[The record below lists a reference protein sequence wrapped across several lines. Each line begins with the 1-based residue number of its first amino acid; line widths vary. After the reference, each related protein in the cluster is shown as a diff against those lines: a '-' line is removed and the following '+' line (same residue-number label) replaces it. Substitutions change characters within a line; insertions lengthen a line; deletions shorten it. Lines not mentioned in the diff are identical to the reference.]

1 MGLRRSQSAIV
12 GALIIAIVM
21 FASLATAL
29 YLMNQYGVY
38 SRLSS
43 ERSQVLSEAAE
54 LQKTA
59 NVYWYSSPTPN
70 GTNVTITLSSGYPY
84 AYEVTGI
91 VLRLSNGTLLSYG
104 PGAYP
109 GFLSVVTASGSQYWL
124 PASSPAGGSVT
135 ITLSFRQPVQ
145 VQAVS
150 LVLQSGDAVAAVAA
164 SSYSYLLA
172 GSGSINVNPYNQSSL
187 SPLIGTLIGADKIAV
202 VGASRK
208 IAVPVVYKILNLTP
222 IILYNPTNLPTPAGL
237 TVNLTINLNNAMVKK
252 YSTTYS
258 VNGVNVP
265 LANVLFAYWTGTQW
279 DPLYGWIESF
289 NSSAATVW
297 VRLDRQILP
306 YNNLTIY
313 MLFVNDTTLGTTSWG
328 VNSYY
333 TQDLSL
339 DNIGYVMQGGVLYQ
353 VYIDAN
359 GSLYNSGGGKSGGV
373 GKGGGG
379 GKSGGVGE
387 GGGGGKS
394 GGVGEGGG
402 GGKSGGVGETLSQY
416 CTKLWNSSS
425 KSNYLMVGLTYSGL
439 GGFLYNLPL
448 YGVSRAFTSSNGTCV
463 FAYNNA
469 TESGSPLYYYYSPTN
484 PTLSF
489 NNTYTCKG
497 TYGGLF
503 LPYGEPQLA
512 TPANEPVL
520 ARSNKSGSL
529 VSGYDVLFNYGQ
541 GSIGGNP
548 WPYGLSSAQV
558 NQTWLV
564 KGLGWVQLSSTNVN
578 LSVTTDDGTMVLLGT
593 SPGGGN
599 FTNWLGAYT
608 RSSAILPIW
617 IEDYPNDPSYTGPVT
632 FEAPLGSLVNKAGD
646 YRVVIEY
653 FQDIGS
659 ETYFAVFVPNPSMAA
674 NLMWYAPVFPPGGS
688 YPYAFAPLAP
698 GLLLGPP
705 APVQGWIVG

>member
-1 MGLRRSQSAIV
+1 VGLRRSQSAIV

-29 YLMNQYGVY
+29 YLMNQYSVY

-54 LQKTA
+54 LQRTA
-59 NVYWYSSPTPN
+59 NAYWYSSPTPN
-70 GTNVTITLSSGYPY
+70 GTKVTIVLSSGYPY

-109 GFLSVVTASGSQYWL
+109 GFLSVTTASGSQYWL
-124 PASSPAGGSVT
+124 PASSPAGGNVT

-164 SSYSYLLA
+164 SPYSYYLLA
-172 GSGSINVNPYNQSSL
+172 QLQGGSSASRSINVNPYNQSSL
-187 SPLIGTLIGADKIAV
+187 SQLIGTLISTDKIAV
-202 VGASRK
+202 VRPSQK
-208 IAVPVVYKILNLTP
+208 IAVPIVRKILNLTP
-222 IILYNPTNLPTPAGL
+222 IILYNPTSLPTPVGL
-237 TVNLTINLNNAMVKK
+237 TINLTINLTNAMVKK
-252 YSTTYS
+252 YSNSTTYS

-279 DPLYGWIESF
+279 DPLNGWIESF

-306 YNNLTIY
+306 YSTLTIY
-313 MLFVNDTTLGTTSWG
+313 MLFVNATTLGTTSWG

-333 TQDLSL
+333 TQNLSL
-339 DNIGYVMQGGVLYQ
+339 DNIGYVMQSGVLYQ

-359 GSLYNSGGGKSGGV
+359 GSLFNSG
-373 GKGGGG
+373 
-379 GKSGGVGE
+379 
-387 GGGGGKS
+387 
-394 GGVGEGGG
+394 
-402 GGKSGGVGETLSQY
+402 GGVGETLWKS
-416 CTKLWNSSS
+416 CKNMLWSNYNLW
-425 KSNYLMVGLTYSGL
+425 SNYLMVGLTYSGL

-484 PTLSF
+484 PTLTF
-489 NNTYTCKG
+489 NNVQIG

-520 ARSNKSGSL
+520 ASTLSGESL
-529 VSGYDVLFNYGQ
+529 VSGYDVLFNYEQ
-541 GSIGGNP
+541 GFIGGNP
-548 WPYGLSSAQV
+548 WPYGLYSAQV
-558 NQTWLV
+558 SLTWLV
-564 KGLGWVQLSSTNVN
+564 KGLGWIQLSSTNVN

-608 RSSAILPIW
+608 RSNAILPIW
-617 IEDYPNDPSYTGPVT
+617 AEDYPYIPSYPVTFANPVT

-653 FQDIGS
+653 FQDIGGD
-659 ETYFAVFVPNPSMAA
+659 TYFAVFVPNPSMAA

-688 YPYAFAPLAP
+688 YPYAFASLAP

>member
-1 MGLRRSQSAIV
+1 
-12 GALIIAIVM
+12 M

-29 YLMNQYGVY
+29 YLMNQYSVY
-38 SRLSS
+38 SRLLS

-54 LQKTA
+54 LQRTA
-59 NVYWYSSPTPN
+59 NAYWYSSSTPT
-70 GTNVTITLSSGYPY
+70 GTNVIITLSSGYPY

-91 VLRLSNGTLLSYG
+91 VLRLSNGTLLAYG
-104 PGAYP
+104 PGTYP

-150 LVLQSGDAVAAVAA
+150 LVLQSGDAVAA
-164 SSYSYLLA
+164 SPYSYLLA
-172 GSGSINVNPYNQSSL
+172 QQQGGSSASGSINVNPYNQSSL

-202 VGASRK
+202 VGPSRK
-208 IAVPVVYKILNLTP
+208 VAVPAVYKILNLTP
-222 IILYNPTNLPTPAGL
+222 IILYNPTSLPTPDDL
-237 TVNLTINLNNAMVKK
+237 TINLTINLNNVMVKK

-313 MLFVNDTTLGTTSWG
+313 MLFVNGTTLGTTSWG

-333 TQDLSL
+333 TQNLSL
-339 DNIGYVMQGGVLYQ
+339 DNIGYVMQSGVLYQ

-359 GSLYNSGGGKSGGV
+359 GSLYNSGGGV
-373 GKGGGG
+373 GK
-379 GKSGGVGE
+379 S
-387 GGGGGKS
+387 
-394 GGVGEGGG
+394 
-402 GGKSGGVGETLSQY
+402 LSRS
-416 CTKLWNSSS
+416 CNNLWNKG

-448 YGVSRAFTSSNGTCV
+448 YGVSRAFTSSNGTCF
-463 FAYNNA
+463 FAYKNA
-469 TESGSPLYYYYSPTN
+469 TESGSSLYYYYSPTN
-484 PTLSF
+484 PTLTF
-489 NNTYTCKG
+489 INVPTG

-520 ARSNKSGSL
+520 ASTLKGASL
-529 VSGYDVLFNYGQ
+529 VSGYDVLFNYEQ
-541 GSIGGNP
+541 GFIGGNP

-558 NQTWLV
+558 NLTWLV
-564 KGLGWVQLSSTNVN
+564 KGLGWVQLSSANVN

-617 IEDYPNDPSYTGPVT
+617 ADDYPNSPSFANPVT

-653 FQDIGS
+653 FQDIGGD
-659 ETYFAVFVPNPSMAA
+659 TYFAVFVPNPSMAA

>member
-21 FASLATAL
+21 FISLATAL
-29 YLMNQYGVY
+29 YLMNQYSVY

-54 LQKTA
+54 LQRTTNA
-59 NVYWYSSPTPN
+59 YWNSLPTLN

-145 VQAVS
+145 VQAAS

-172 GSGSINVNPYNQSSL
+172 GSINVNPYNQSSL
-187 SPLIGTLIGADKIAV
+187 SPLIGTLIGANKIVV
-202 VGASRK
+202 VGPSRK
-208 IAVPVVYKILNLTP
+208 IAVPIVYKVLNLTP
-222 IILYNPTNLPTPAGL
+222 IILYNPTNLPTPDDL
-237 TVNLTINLNNAMVKK
+237 TINLTINLNNAMVKK

-306 YNNLTIY
+306 YNNLTVF
-313 MLFVNDTTLGTTSWG
+313 MLFVNGTTLGTTSWG

-333 TQDLSL
+333 TQNLSL

-353 VYIDAN
+353 VYIDAD
-359 GSLYNSGGGKSGGV
+359 GSLFNSGGG
-373 GKGGGG
+373 
-379 GKSGGVGE
+379 VGE
-387 GGGGGKS
+387 A
-394 GGVGEGGG
+394 
-402 GGKSGGVGETLSQY
+402 LWQDY
-416 CTKLWNSSS
+416 CSDY
-425 KSNYLMVGLTYSGL
+425 SNYLMVGLTYSGL
-439 GGFLYNLPL
+439 GRFLYNLPL

-463 FAYNNA
+463 LAYNNA

-484 PTLSF
+484 PTLTF
-489 NNTYTCKG
+489 INVQIG

-520 ARSNKSGSL
+520 ASTLSGKSL
-529 VSGYDVLFNYGQ
+529 VSGYDVLFNYEQ
-541 GSIGGNP
+541 GFIGGNL
-548 WPYGLSSAQV
+548 WPYGLYSAQTSL
-558 NQTWLV
+558 TWLV
-564 KGLGWVQLSSTNVN
+564 KGLGWIQLSSANVN

-608 RSSAILPIW
+608 RSNAILPIW
-617 IEDYPNDPSYTGPVT
+617 AEDYPYIPSYPVT
-632 FEAPLGSLVNKAGD
+632 FANPVTFKAPLSSLVNKAGD

-653 FQDIGS
+653 FQDFGGD
-659 ETYFAVFVPNPSMAA
+659 TYLAVFVPNPSTAA

>member
-1 MGLRRSQSAIV
+1 VGLRRSQSAIV

-29 YLMNQYGVY
+29 YLMNQYSVY

-43 ERSQVLSEAAE
+43 ERSQMLSEAAE
-54 LQKTA
+54 LQRTA
-59 NVYWYSSPTPN
+59 NAYWYSSPTST

-145 VQAVS
+145 VQAAS

-164 SSYSYLLA
+164 SPYSYYLLA
-172 GSGSINVNPYNQSSL
+172 QQQGGSSASGNINVNPYNQSSL
-187 SPLIGTLIGADKIAV
+187 LPLIGTLIGADKIAV

-208 IAVPVVYKILNLTP
+208 IAVPTVYKILNLTP

-237 TVNLTINLNNAMVKK
+237 TINLTINLNNVMVKK

-313 MLFVNDTTLGTTSWG
+313 MLFVNGTTLGTTSWG

-333 TQDLSL
+333 TQNLSL

-359 GSLYNSGGGKSGGV
+359 GSLYNSGGGV
-373 GKGGGG
+373 GK
-379 GKSGGVGE
+379 S
-387 GGGGGKS
+387 
-394 GGVGEGGG
+394 
-402 GGKSGGVGETLSQY
+402 LSQS
-416 CTKLWNSSS
+416 CNNLWNKG
-425 KSNYLMVGLTYSGL
+425 KSNYLMVGLTYSGV

-448 YGVSRAFTSSNGTCV
+448 YSVSRAFTSSNGTCF
-463 FAYNNA
+463 FAYKNI
-469 TESGSPLYYYYSPTN
+469 TESGSQLYYYYSPTN
-484 PTLSF
+484 PTLTF
-489 NNTYTCKG
+489 INVQIG

-520 ARSNKSGSL
+520 ASTLSRASL
-529 VSGYDVLFNYGQ
+529 VSGYDVLFNYEQ
-541 GSIGGNP
+541 GFIGGNP

-558 NQTWLV
+558 NLTWLV

-608 RSSAILPIW
+608 RSKAILPIW
-617 IEDYPNDPSYTGPVT
+617 AEDYPNSPSYANPVT
-632 FEAPLGSLVNKAGD
+632 FEAPLSSLINKAGD

-659 ETYFAVFVPNPSMAA
+659 DTYFAVFVPNPSMAA

>member
-1 MGLRRSQSAIV
+1 VGLRRSQSAIV

-29 YLMNQYGVY
+29 YLMNQYSVY

-54 LQKTA
+54 LQRTA
-59 NVYWYSSPTPN
+59 NVYWYSSPTPT
-70 GTNVTITLSSGYPY
+70 GTNVTIVLSSGYPY

-91 VLRLSNGTLLSYG
+91 VLRLSDGTLKSYG
-104 PGAYP
+104 PGPYP

-150 LVLQSGDAVAAVAA
+150 LVLQSGDAVTAVAA
-164 SSYSYLLA
+164 SPYSYLLA
-172 GSGSINVNPYNQSSL
+172 QQQGGSSASGSINVNPYNQSSL
-187 SPLIGTLIGADKIAV
+187 SPLIGTLISTDKIAV
-202 VGASRK
+202 VRPSQK
-208 IAVPVVYKILNLTP
+208 IAVPIVRKILNLTP
-222 IILYNPTNLPTPAGL
+222 IILYNPTNLPTPVGL
-237 TVNLTINLNNAMVKK
+237 TINLTINLNNAMVKK
-252 YSTTYS
+252 YSNSTTYS

-279 DPLYGWIESF
+279 DPLNGWIESF

-306 YNNLTIY
+306 YSTLTIY
-313 MLFVNDTTLGTTSWG
+313 MLFVNATTLGTTSWG

-333 TQDLSL
+333 TQNLSL

-359 GSLYNSGGGKSGGV
+359 GSLYNSGGGV
-373 GKGGGG
+373 GK
-379 GKSGGVGE
+379 S
-387 GGGGGKS
+387 
-394 GGVGEGGG
+394 
-402 GGKSGGVGETLSQY
+402 LSQH
-416 CTKLWNSSS
+416 CKNLWN
-425 KSNYLMVGLTYSGL
+425 KGNSNYIMVGLTYTGL

-448 YGVSRAFTSSNGTCV
+448 YGVSRAFTSSNGTCF
-463 FAYNNA
+463 FAYKNA
-469 TESGSPLYYYYSPTN
+469 TESGSSLYYYYSPTN
-484 PTLSF
+484 PTLTF
-489 NNTYTCKG
+489 INVQIG

-520 ARSNKSGSL
+520 ASTLSGASL
-529 VSGYDVLFNYGQ
+529 VSGYDVLFNYEQ
-541 GSIGGNP
+541 GFIGGNP

-558 NQTWLV
+558 NLTWLV

-608 RSSAILPIW
+608 RSNAILPIW
-617 IEDYPNDPSYTGPVT
+617 AEDYPNSPSFANPVT

-653 FQDIGS
+653 FQDVGS

>member
-1 MGLRRSQSAIV
+1 
-12 GALIIAIVM
+12 
-21 FASLATAL
+21 
-29 YLMNQYGVY
+29 
-38 SRLSS
+38 
-43 ERSQVLSEAAE
+43 
-54 LQKTA
+54 
-59 NVYWYSSPTPN
+59 
-70 GTNVTITLSSGYPY
+70 
-84 AYEVTGI
+84 
-91 VLRLSNGTLLSYG
+91 
-104 PGAYP
+104 
-109 GFLSVVTASGSQYWL
+109 
-124 PASSPAGGSVT
+124 
-135 ITLSFRQPVQ
+135 
-145 VQAVS
+145 VS

-164 SSYSYLLA
+164 SPYNYYLLA
-172 GSGSINVNPYNQSSL
+172 QLQGGSSASGSINVNPYNQSSL
-187 SPLIGTLIGADKIAV
+187 LPLIGTLIGVDKIAV
-202 VGASRK
+202 VRPSQK
-208 IAVPVVYKILNLTP
+208 IAVPIVRKIRNLTP
-222 IILYNPTNLPTPAGL
+222 IILYNPTNLPTPVGL
-237 TVNLTINLNNAMVKK
+237 TINLTINLNNAMVKN
-252 YSTTYS
+252 YSMTYS

-306 YNNLTIY
+306 YNTLTIY

-373 GKGGGG
+373 GK
-379 GKSGGVGE
+379 
-387 GGGGGKS
+387 
-394 GGVGEGGG
+394 
-402 GGKSGGVGETLSQY
+402 TLSQS
-416 CTKLWNSSS
+416 CHQQWNSSRN
-425 KSNYLMVGLTYSGL
+425 SNYLMVGLTYTGL

-448 YGVSRAFTSSNGTCV
+448 YGVSRAFTSSNGACV
-463 FAYNNA
+463 FAYKNA
-469 TESGSPLYYYYSPTN
+469 TKSGSPLYYYYSPTN
-484 PTLSF
+484 PTLTF
-489 NNTYTCKG
+489 NNVPTG

-520 ARSNKSGSL
+520 ASTLSGKSL
-529 VSGYDVLFNYGQ
+529 VSGYDVLFNYEQ
-541 GSIGGNP
+541 GFIGGNP

-558 NQTWLV
+558 NLTWLV
-564 KGLGWVQLSSTNVN
+564 KGLGWIQLTSTNVN

-617 IEDYPNDPSYTGPVT
+617 AEDFWAEDHPNSPKYADPVT
-632 FEAPLGSLVNKAGD
+632 FEAPLSSLINKAGD

-653 FQDIGS
+653 FQDIGGD
-659 ETYFAVFVPNPSMAA
+659 TYFAVFVPNPSMAA

>member
-1 MGLRRSQSAIV
+1 VGLRRSQSAIV

-29 YLMNQYGVY
+29 YLMNQYSVY

-54 LQKTA
+54 LQRTA
-59 NVYWYSSPTPN
+59 NAYWYSSPTPT
-70 GTNVTITLSSGYPY
+70 GTNVTIVLSSGYPY

-104 PGAYP
+104 PGPYP

-135 ITLSFRQPVQ
+135 ITLSFRHPVQ

-150 LVLQSGDAVAAVAA
+150 LVLQSGDAVTAVAA
-164 SSYSYLLA
+164 SPYSYLLA
-172 GSGSINVNPYNQSSL
+172 QQQGGSSASGSINVNPYNQSSL
-187 SPLIGTLIGADKIAV
+187 SPLIGTLISTDKIAV
-202 VGASRK
+202 VRPSQK
-208 IAVPVVYKILNLTP
+208 IAVPIVRKILNLTP
-222 IILYNPTNLPTPAGL
+222 IILYNPTNLPTPVGL
-237 TVNLTINLNNAMVKK
+237 TINLTINLNNAMVKK
-252 YSTTYS
+252 YSNSTTYS

-279 DPLYGWIESF
+279 DPLNGWIESF

-306 YNNLTIY
+306 YSTLTIY
-313 MLFVNDTTLGTTSWG
+313 MLFVNATTLGTTSWG

-333 TQDLSL
+333 TQNLSL

-359 GSLYNSGGGKSGGV
+359 GSLYNFGGGKSGGV
-373 GKGGGG
+373 GK
-379 GKSGGVGE
+379 
-387 GGGGGKS
+387 
-394 GGVGEGGG
+394 
-402 GGKSGGVGETLSQY
+402 TLSQS
-416 CTKLWNSSS
+416 CNNLWNKG
-425 KSNYLMVGLTYSGL
+425 KSNYIMVGLTYSGL

-463 FAYNNA
+463 FAYKNA
-469 TESGSPLYYYYSPTN
+469 TESGSQLYYYYSPTN
-484 PTLSF
+484 PTLTF
-489 NNTYTCKG
+489 INNQTG

-520 ARSNKSGSL
+520 ARGNKSSSL

-541 GSIGGNP
+541 GFIGGNP

-558 NQTWLV
+558 NLTWLV
-564 KGLGWVQLSSTNVN
+564 KGLGWIQLSSTNVN

-608 RSSAILPIW
+608 RSNAILPIW

-632 FEAPLGSLVNKAGD
+632 FEAPLGSLINKAGD

-659 ETYFAVFVPNPSMAA
+659 ETYLAVFVPNPSMAA

>member
-1 MGLRRSQSAIV
+1 M
-12 GALIIAIVM
+12 
-21 FASLATAL
+21 
-29 YLMNQYGVY
+29 
-38 SRLSS
+38 
-43 ERSQVLSEAAE
+43 
-54 LQKTA
+54 
-59 NVYWYSSPTPN
+59 
-70 GTNVTITLSSGYPY
+70 TITLSSGYPY

-91 VLRLSNGTLLSYG
+91 VLRFSDGTLKSYG
-104 PGAYP
+104 PGPYP
-109 GFLSVVTASGSQYWL
+109 GFLSVTTASGSQYWL

-164 SSYSYLLA
+164 SPYNYYLLA
-172 GSGSINVNPYNQSSL
+172 QLQGGSSASGSINVNPYNQSSL
-187 SPLIGTLIGADKIAV
+187 LPLIGTLIGADKIAV
-202 VGASRK
+202 VRPSQK
-208 IAVPVVYKILNLTP
+208 IAVPIVRKIRNLTP
-222 IILYNPTNLPTPAGL
+222 IILYNPTNLPTPVGL
-237 TVNLTINLNNAMVKK
+237 TINLTINLNNAMVKN
-252 YSTTYS
+252 YSMTYS

-306 YNNLTIY
+306 YNTLTIY

-373 GKGGGG
+373 GK
-379 GKSGGVGE
+379 
-387 GGGGGKS
+387 
-394 GGVGEGGG
+394 
-402 GGKSGGVGETLSQY
+402 TLSQS
-416 CTKLWNSSS
+416 CHQQWNSSRN
-425 KSNYLMVGLTYSGL
+425 SNYLMVGLTYTGL

-448 YGVSRAFTSSNGTCV
+448 YGVSRAFTSSNGACV
-463 FAYNNA
+463 FAYKNA
-469 TESGSPLYYYYSPTN
+469 TKSGSPLYYYYSPTN
-484 PTLSF
+484 PTLTF
-489 NNTYTCKG
+489 NNVPTG

-520 ARSNKSGSL
+520 ASTLSGKSL
-529 VSGYDVLFNYGQ
+529 VSGYDVLFNYEQ
-541 GSIGGNP
+541 GFIGGNP

-558 NQTWLV
+558 NLTWLV
-564 KGLGWVQLSSTNVN
+564 KGLGWIQLTSTNVN

-617 IEDYPNDPSYTGPVT
+617 AEDFWAEDHPNSPKYADPVT
-632 FEAPLGSLVNKAGD
+632 FEAPLSSLINKAGD

-653 FQDIGS
+653 FQDIGGD
-659 ETYFAVFVPNPSMAA
+659 TYFAVFVPNPSMAA

>member
-29 YLMNQYGVY
+29 YLTNQYGVY

-54 LQKTA
+54 LQRTA

-91 VLRLSNGTLLSYG
+91 VLRLSDGTLKSYG

-124 PASSPAGGSVT
+124 PASSPAGGRVT

-145 VQAVS
+145 VQAAS

-172 GSGSINVNPYNQSSL
+172 ASGSINVNPYNQSSL
-187 SPLIGTLIGADKIAV
+187 LPLIGTLIGADKIAV

-208 IAVPVVYKILNLTP
+208 IAVPIVRKILNLTP

-237 TVNLTINLNNAMVKK
+237 TINLTINLNNVMVKN
-252 YSTTYS
+252 YSKTYS

-306 YNNLTIY
+306 YNTLTIY

-373 GKGGGG
+373 G
-379 GKSGGVGE
+379 
-387 GGGGGKS
+387 
-394 GGVGEGGG
+394 
-402 GGKSGGVGETLSQY
+402 ETLSQS
-416 CTKLWNSSS
+416 CHQQWNSSRN
-425 KSNYLMVGLTYSGL
+425 SNYLMVGLTYTGL

-448 YGVSRAFTSSNGTCV
+448 YGVSRAFTSSNGACV
-463 FAYNNA
+463 FAYKNA
-469 TESGSPLYYYYSPTN
+469 TKSGSPLYYYYSPTN
-484 PTLSF
+484 PTLTF
-489 NNTYTCKG
+489 NNVPTG

-520 ARSNKSGSL
+520 ASTLSGKSL
-529 VSGYDVLFNYGQ
+529 VSGYDVLFNYEQ
-541 GSIGGNP
+541 GFIGGNP

-558 NQTWLV
+558 NLTWLV
-564 KGLGWVQLSSTNVN
+564 KGLGWIQLTSTNVN

-617 IEDYPNDPSYTGPVT
+617 AEDFWAEDHPNSPKYADPVT
-632 FEAPLGSLVNKAGD
+632 FEAPLSSLVNKAGD

-653 FQDIGS
+653 FQDIGGD
-659 ETYFAVFVPNPSMAA
+659 TYFAVFVPNPSMAA

>member
-29 YLMNQYGVY
+29 YLMNQYSVY

-43 ERSQVLSEAAE
+43 ERSQMLSEAAE
-54 LQKTA
+54 LQRTA
-59 NVYWYSSPTPN
+59 NAYWYSSPTPT

-145 VQAVS
+145 VQAAS
-150 LVLQSGDAVAAVAA
+150 LVLQSGDAVAA
-164 SSYSYLLA
+164 SPYSYYLLA
-172 GSGSINVNPYNQSSL
+172 QQQGGSSASGSINVNPYNQSSL
-187 SPLIGTLIGADKIAV
+187 LPLIGTLIGADKIAV
-202 VGASRK
+202 VRPSQK

-222 IILYNPTNLPTPAGL
+222 IILYNPTNLPTPDGL
-237 TVNLTINLNNAMVKK
+237 TVNLTINLNNVMVKK

-306 YNNLTIY
+306 YNNLIIF
-313 MLFVNDTTLGTTSWG
+313 MLFVNGTTLGTTSWG

-333 TQDLSL
+333 TQNSSL

-359 GSLYNSGGGKSGGV
+359 GSLYNSGGGVV
-373 GKGGGG
+373 GKALPSFC
-379 GKSGGVGE
+379 KA
-387 GGGGGKS
+387 
-394 GGVGEGGG
+394 
-402 GGKSGGVGETLSQY
+402 
-416 CTKLWNSSS
+416 LWNSN
-425 KSNYLMVGLTYSGL
+425 KYALVGLAYNGL
-439 GGFLYNLPL
+439 GRFLYNLPL
-448 YGVSRAFTSSNGTCV
+448 YGVSGAFTNNTIICV
-463 FAYNNA
+463 LVYKNA
-469 TESGSPLYYYYSPTN
+469 TASGSKLYYYYSPTN

-489 NNTYTCKG
+489 NNTHTCKG

-520 ARSNKSGSL
+520 ATGNKSSSL
-529 VSGYDVLFNYGQ
+529 VSGYDVLFNYEQ
-541 GSIGGNP
+541 GFIGGNP
-548 WPYGLSSAQV
+548 WPYGLSLAQV
-558 NQTWLV
+558 NLTWLV
-564 KGLGWVQLSSTNVN
+564 KGLGWVQLNSTNVN

-608 RSSAILPIW
+608 KSNAILPIW
-617 IEDYPNDPSYTGPVT
+617 AEDYPNSPSYANPVT
-632 FEAPLGSLVNKAGD
+632 FEAPLSSLVNKAGD

-653 FQDIGS
+653 FQDIGGD
-659 ETYFAVFVPNPSMAA
+659 TYFAVFVPTPSMAA

>member
-1 MGLRRSQSAIV
+1 VGLRRSQSAIV

-29 YLMNQYGVY
+29 YLMNQYSVY

-43 ERSQVLSEAAE
+43 ERSQMLSEAAE
-54 LQKTA
+54 LQRTA
-59 NVYWYSSPTPN
+59 NAYWYSSPTST

-145 VQAVS
+145 VQAAS

-164 SSYSYLLA
+164 SPYSYYLLA
-172 GSGSINVNPYNQSSL
+172 QQQGGSSASGSINVNPYNQSSL
-187 SPLIGTLIGADKIAV
+187 LPLIGTLIGADKIAV

-208 IAVPVVYKILNLTP
+208 IAVPTVYKILNLTP

-237 TVNLTINLNNAMVKK
+237 TINLTINLNNAMVKK

-313 MLFVNDTTLGTTSWG
+313 MLFVNGTTLGTTSWG

-333 TQDLSL
+333 TQNLSL

-359 GSLYNSGGGKSGGV
+359 GSLYNSGGGV
-373 GKGGGG
+373 GK
-379 GKSGGVGE
+379 S
-387 GGGGGKS
+387 
-394 GGVGEGGG
+394 
-402 GGKSGGVGETLSQY
+402 LSQS
-416 CTKLWNSSS
+416 CNNLWNKG

-448 YGVSRAFTSSNGTCV
+448 YGVSRAFTSSNGTCF
-463 FAYNNA
+463 FAYKNI
-469 TESGSPLYYYYSPTN
+469 TESGSQLYYYYSPTN
-484 PTLSF
+484 PTLTF
-489 NNTYTCKG
+489 INVQIG

-520 ARSNKSGSL
+520 ASTLSGASL
-529 VSGYDVLFNYGQ
+529 VSGYDVLFNYEQ
-541 GSIGGNP
+541 GFIGGNP

-558 NQTWLV
+558 NLTWLV

-608 RSSAILPIW
+608 RSNAILPIW
-617 IEDYPNDPSYTGPVT
+617 AEDYPNSPSYANPVT

-653 FQDIGS
+653 FQDIGGD
-659 ETYFAVFVPNPSMAA
+659 TYFAVFVPNPSMAA

>member
-1 MGLRRSQSAIV
+1 
-12 GALIIAIVM
+12 M

-29 YLMNQYGVY
+29 YLMNQYSVY
-38 SRLSS
+38 SRLLS

-54 LQKTA
+54 LQRTA
-59 NVYWYSSPTPN
+59 NAYWYSSSTPT
-70 GTNVTITLSSGYPY
+70 GTNVIITLSSGYPY

-150 LVLQSGDAVAAVAA
+150 LVLQSGDAVAA
-164 SSYSYLLA
+164 SPYSYLLA
-172 GSGSINVNPYNQSSL
+172 QQQGGSSASGSINVNPYNQSSL

-202 VGASRK
+202 VGPSRK
-208 IAVPVVYKILNLTP
+208 VAVPAVYKILNLTP
-222 IILYNPTNLPTPAGL
+222 IILYNPTSLPTPDDL
-237 TVNLTINLNNAMVKK
+237 TINLTINLNNVMVKK

-313 MLFVNDTTLGTTSWG
+313 MLFVNGTTLGTTSWG

-333 TQDLSL
+333 TQNLSL
-339 DNIGYVMQGGVLYQ
+339 DNIGYVMQSGVLYQ

-359 GSLYNSGGGKSGGV
+359 GSLYNSGGGV
-373 GKGGGG
+373 GK
-379 GKSGGVGE
+379 S
-387 GGGGGKS
+387 
-394 GGVGEGGG
+394 
-402 GGKSGGVGETLSQY
+402 LSRS
-416 CTKLWNSSS
+416 CNNLWNKG

-448 YGVSRAFTSSNGTCV
+448 YGVSRAFTSSNGTCF
-463 FAYNNA
+463 FAYKNA
-469 TESGSPLYYYYSPTN
+469 TESGSSLYYYYSPTN
-484 PTLSF
+484 PTLTF
-489 NNTYTCKG
+489 INVPTG

-520 ARSNKSGSL
+520 ASTLKGASL
-529 VSGYDVLFNYGQ
+529 VSGYDVLFNYEQ
-541 GSIGGNP
+541 GFIGGNP

-558 NQTWLV
+558 NLTWLV
-564 KGLGWVQLSSTNVN
+564 KGLGWVQLSSANVN

-617 IEDYPNDPSYTGPVT
+617 ADDYPNSPSFANPVT

-653 FQDIGS
+653 FQDIGGD
-659 ETYFAVFVPNPSMAA
+659 TYFAVFVPNPSMAA

>member
-12 GALIIAIVM
+12 GALIIAILM

-29 YLMNQYGVY
+29 YLMNQYSVY

-43 ERSQVLSEAAE
+43 ERSQMLSEAAE
-54 LQKTA
+54 LQRTA
-59 NVYWYSSPTPN
+59 NAYWYSSPTPT
-70 GTNVTITLSSGYPY
+70 GTNVIITLSSGYPY

-91 VLRLSNGTLLSYG
+91 VLRLSNGTLLAYG

-145 VQAVS
+145 VQAAS

-164 SSYSYLLA
+164 SYSYLLA
-172 GSGSINVNPYNQSSL
+172 GSIV
-187 SPLIGTLIGADKIAV
+187 ADKIAV
-202 VGASRK
+202 VGASQK
-208 IAVPVVYKILNLTP
+208 IAVPVVYKILNQTP
-222 IILYNPTNLPTPAGL
+222 IILYNPTNMPTPAGL
-237 TVNLTINLNNAMVKK
+237 TINLTINLNNTMVKK

-306 YNNLTIY
+306 YSNLTIY
-313 MLFVNDTTLGTTSWG
+313 MLFVNGTTLGTTSWG

-333 TQDLSL
+333 TQNLSL
-339 DNIGYVMQGGVLYQ
+339 DNIGYVMQDGVLYQ

-359 GSLYNSGGGKSGGV
+359 GSLYNSGGGV
-373 GKGGGG
+373 GK
-379 GKSGGVGE
+379 S
-387 GGGGGKS
+387 
-394 GGVGEGGG
+394 
-402 GGKSGGVGETLSQY
+402 LSQS
-416 CTKLWNSSS
+416 CNTLWNKG
-425 KSNYLMVGLTYSGL
+425 KSNYIMVGLTYTGL

-448 YGVSRAFTSSNGTCV
+448 YSVSRAFTSSNGTCV

-469 TESGSPLYYYYSPTN
+469 TKSGSQLYYYYSPTN
-484 PTLSF
+484 PTLTF
-489 NNTYTCKG
+489 INVQTG

-520 ARSNKSGSL
+520 VSTLSLSQPVL
-529 VSGYDVLFNYGQ
+529 VSGYDVLFNYEQ
-541 GSIGGNP
+541 GFTGGNP

-564 KGLGWVQLSSTNVN
+564 KGLGWIQLSSTNVN

-617 IEDYPNDPSYTGPVT
+617 AEDYPNSPSFANPVT

-653 FQDIGS
+653 FQDIGGD
-659 ETYFAVFVPNPSMAA
+659 TYFAVFVPNPSMAA

>member
-1 MGLRRSQSAIV
+1 V

-29 YLMNQYGVY
+29 YLMNQYSVY

-54 LQKTA
+54 LQRTA
-59 NVYWYSSPTPN
+59 NAYWYSSPTPT
-70 GTNVTITLSSGYPY
+70 GTNVTIVLSSGYPY

-91 VLRLSNGTLLSYG
+91 VLRFSNGTLKSYG
-104 PGAYP
+104 PGPYP

-145 VQAVS
+145 VQAAS

-164 SSYSYLLA
+164 SPYSYLLA
-172 GSGSINVNPYNQSSL
+172 QQQGSSSASGSINVNPYNQSSL
-187 SPLIGTLIGADKIAV
+187 LPLIGTLIGADKIAV

-208 IAVPVVYKILNLTP
+208 IAVPIVRKILNLTP

-237 TVNLTINLNNAMVKK
+237 TINLTINLTNAMVKN
-252 YSTTYS
+252 YSKTYS

-279 DPLYGWIESF
+279 DPLNGWIESF

-306 YNNLTIY
+306 YNTLTIY

-359 GSLYNSGGGKSGGV
+359 GSLYNSGGGVV
-373 GKGGGG
+373 GKALPQSC
-379 GKSGGVGE
+379 K
-387 GGGGGKS
+387 
-394 GGVGEGGG
+394 
-402 GGKSGGVGETLSQY
+402 
-416 CTKLWNSSS
+416 KLWD
-425 KSNYLMVGLTYSGL
+425 SNKYKLVGLAYNGL
-439 GGFLYNLPL
+439 GRFLYNLPL
-448 YGVSRAFTSSNGTCV
+448 YGVSGAFTNNTITCV
-463 FAYNNA
+463 LVYKNA
-469 TESGSPLYYYYSPTN
+469 TASGSKLYYYYSPTN

-489 NNTYTCKG
+489 NNTQTCKG

-520 ARSNKSGSL
+520 ATTGNKLGSL

-541 GSIGGNP
+541 GFIGGNP

-558 NQTWLV
+558 NLTWLV
-564 KGLGWVQLSSTNVN
+564 KGLGWIQLNSANVN

-599 FTNWLGAYT
+599 FTNWLGAYA
-608 RSSAILPIW
+608 RSNAILPIW

-632 FEAPLGSLVNKAGD
+632 FEAPLGSLINKAGD

-659 ETYFAVFVPNPSMAA
+659 ETYLAVFVPNPSMAA

>member
-29 YLMNQYGVY
+29 YLMNQYSAY

-54 LQKTA
+54 LQRTA

-91 VLRLSNGTLLSYG
+91 VLRFSNGTLKSYG
-104 PGAYP
+104 PGPYP

-135 ITLSFRQPVQ
+135 ITLSFRHPVQ

-164 SSYSYLLA
+164 SSYNYYLLA
-172 GSGSINVNPYNQSSL
+172 QQQGGSSASGSINVNPYNQSSL
-187 SPLIGTLIGADKIAV
+187 SPLIGTLIGTYKIV
-202 VGASRK
+202 LVRPSQK
-208 IAVPVVYKILNLTP
+208 IAVPTPPYKILNLTP
-222 IILYNPTNLPTPAGL
+222 IILYNPTSLPTPAGL

-306 YNNLTIY
+306 YNNLTIF
-313 MLFVNDTTLGTTSWG
+313 MLFVNGTTLGTTSWG

-333 TQDLSL
+333 TQNLSL
-339 DNIGYVMQGGVLYQ
+339 DNIGYVMQSGVLYQ
-353 VYIDAN
+353 VYVDEN
-359 GSLYNSGGGKSGGV
+359 GTLFDSVVVNVYKHNWWGTTWLGTTSGGYV
-373 GKGGGG
+373 
-379 GKSGGVGE
+379 
-387 GGGGGKS
+387 
-394 GGVGEGGG
+394 
-402 GGKSGGVGETLSQY
+402 LADY
-416 CTKLWNSSS
+416 CSD
-425 KSNYLMVGLTYSGL
+425 NYQGTMVGFSYGGL
-439 GGFLYNLPL
+439 AGFLYSLPL
-448 YGVSRAFTSSNGTCV
+448 YDVISNFSASYGYCV
-463 FAYNNA
+463 VYN
-469 TESGSPLYYYYSPTN
+469 GPLHELQEPMLYYSPQN
-484 PTLSF
+484 PSIMYY
-489 NNTYTCKG
+489 NNSAEEVYNGFSAATGVSVQPVLPVLANG
-497 TYGGLF
+497 TF
-503 LPYGEPQLA
+503 ISYGEPSVA
-512 TPANEPVL
+512 VPSDEPVYDWQNYL
-520 ARSNKSGSL
+520 IE
-529 VSGYDVLFNYGQ
+529 GYNVIFNYQ
-541 GSIGGNP
+541 NEFIGGQP
-548 WPYGLSSAQV
+548 WPYGLYEAQHEIS
-558 NQTWLV
+558 WLV
-564 KGLGWVQLSSTNVN
+564 KGVGWAQVINPNVTIAT
-578 LSVTTDDGTMVLLGT
+578 TTDDGTLILLKN
-593 SPGGGN
+593 SPGGGS
-599 FTNWLGAYT
+599 FTSWLG
-608 RSSAILPIW
+608 SSWRKYELLPVW
-617 IEDYPNDPSYTGPVT
+617 ATDYYDSWSSPVT
-632 FEAPLGSLVNKAGD
+632 FEAPLNSILTGIGD
-646 YRVVIEY
+646 YRVEVLY
-653 FQDIGS
+653 YQDIGTD
-659 ETYFAVFVPNPSMAA
+659 TYFAVFVPSSSMAPY
-674 NLMWYAPVFPPGGS
+674 LIWYAPVFPPGGS

>member
-1 MGLRRSQSAIV
+1 
-12 GALIIAIVM
+12 
-21 FASLATAL
+21 
-29 YLMNQYGVY
+29 
-38 SRLSS
+38 
-43 ERSQVLSEAAE
+43 
-54 LQKTA
+54 
-59 NVYWYSSPTPN
+59 
-70 GTNVTITLSSGYPY
+70 
-84 AYEVTGI
+84 
-91 VLRLSNGTLLSYG
+91 
-104 PGAYP
+104 
-109 GFLSVVTASGSQYWL
+109 
-124 PASSPAGGSVT
+124 
-135 ITLSFRQPVQ
+135 
-145 VQAVS
+145 
-150 LVLQSGDAVAAVAA
+150 
-164 SSYSYLLA
+164 
-172 GSGSINVNPYNQSSL
+172 
-187 SPLIGTLIGADKIAV
+187 
-202 VGASRK
+202 
-208 IAVPVVYKILNLTP
+208 
-222 IILYNPTNLPTPAGL
+222 
-237 TVNLTINLNNAMVKK
+237 MVKN
-252 YSTTYS
+252 YSKTYP

-306 YNNLTIY
+306 YNTLTIY

-333 TQDLSL
+333 TQNLSL

-373 GKGGGG
+373 GK
-379 GKSGGVGE
+379 
-387 GGGGGKS
+387 
-394 GGVGEGGG
+394 
-402 GGKSGGVGETLSQY
+402 TLSQS
-416 CTKLWNSSS
+416 CNNLWNKG
-425 KSNYLMVGLTYSGL
+425 KSNYIMVGLTYSGL

-463 FAYNNA
+463 FAYKNA
-469 TESGSPLYYYYSPTN
+469 TESGSQLYYYYSPTN
-484 PTLSF
+484 PTLTF
-489 NNTYTCKG
+489 INNQTG

-520 ARSNKSGSL
+520 ARGNKSSSL

-541 GSIGGNP
+541 GFIGGNP

-558 NQTWLV
+558 NLTWLV
-564 KGLGWVQLSSTNVN
+564 KGLGWVQLSSANVN

-608 RSSAILPIW
+608 RSKAILPIW
-617 IEDYPNDPSYTGPVT
+617 IEDYPHDPSYTGPVT
-632 FEAPLGSLVNKAGD
+632 FEAPLSSLINKAGD

-653 FQDIGS
+653 FQDVGNK
-659 ETYFAVFVPNPSMAA
+659 TYFAVFVSNPSMAA

>member
-1 MGLRRSQSAIV
+1 V

-29 YLMNQYGVY
+29 YLMNQYSVY

-54 LQKTA
+54 LQRTA
-59 NVYWYSSPTPN
+59 NAYWYSSPTPN

-91 VLRLSNGTLLSYG
+91 VLRFSNGTLKSYG

-109 GFLSVVTASGSQYWL
+109 GFLSVITASGSQYWL

-145 VQAVS
+145 VQAAS

-164 SSYSYLLA
+164 SPHSYYLLA
-172 GSGSINVNPYNQSSL
+172 ASGSINVNPYNQSSL

-208 IAVPVVYKILNLTP
+208 IAVPIVRKVLNLTP

-237 TVNLTINLNNAMVKK
+237 TVNLTVNLNNAMVKK

-279 DPLYGWIESF
+279 DPLNGWIESF

-339 DNIGYVMQGGVLYQ
+339 DNIGYVMQRGILYQ
-353 VYIDAN
+353 VYVDEN
-359 GSLYNSGGGKSGGV
+359 GTLFDSVVVNVYKYTWRGTWRGTTSGGYVLAYYCSDNY
-373 GKGGGG
+373 KG
-379 GKSGGVGE
+379 
-387 GGGGGKS
+387 
-394 GGVGEGGG
+394 
-402 GGKSGGVGETLSQY
+402 T
-416 CTKLWNSSS
+416 
-425 KSNYLMVGLTYSGL
+425 MVGFSYGGL
-439 GGFLYNLPL
+439 AEFLYSLPL
-448 YGVSRAFTSSNGTCV
+448 YGVTSNFSASYGYCVVYNGP
-463 FAYNNA
+463 
-469 TESGSPLYYYYSPTN
+469 SQKPMLYYSPQN
-484 PTLSF
+484 PSIMYY
-489 NNTYTCKG
+489 NNSAEEVYNGFSAANDVIVRPVLPVLANG
-497 TYGGLF
+497 TF
-503 LPYGEPQLA
+503 ISYGEPSVA
-512 TPANEPVL
+512 VPSDEPVYDWQNYL
-520 ARSNKSGSL
+520 IE
-529 VSGYDVLFNYGQ
+529 GYDVIFNYQ
-541 GSIGGNP
+541 NEFIGGQP
-548 WPYGLSSAQV
+548 WPYGLYEAQHEIS
-558 NQTWLV
+558 WLV
-564 KGLGWVQLSSTNVN
+564 KGVGWAQVINPNVTIAT
-578 LSVTTDDGTMVLLGT
+578 TTDDGTLILLKN
-593 SPGGGN
+593 SPGGGS
-599 FTNWLGAYT
+599 FTSWLG
-608 RSSAILPIW
+608 SSWRKYELLPVW
-617 IEDYPNDPSYTGPVT
+617 ATDYYDYWNSPVT
-632 FEAPLGSLVNKAGD
+632 FEAPLNSILTRIGD
-646 YRVVIEY
+646 YRVEVLY
-653 FQDIGS
+653 YQDIGTD
-659 ETYFAVFVPNPSMAA
+659 TYFAVFVPSSSMAPY
-674 NLMWYAPVFPPGGS
+674 LIWYAPVFPPGGS

>member
-29 YLMNQYGVY
+29 YLMNQYSVY

-54 LQKTA
+54 LQRTT
-59 NVYWYSSPTPN
+59 NVYWYSSPTPT

-91 VLRLSNGTLLSYG
+91 VLRLSNGSLLSYG

-145 VQAVS
+145 VQAAS

-164 SSYSYLLA
+164 SPYSYLLA
-172 GSGSINVNPYNQSSL
+172 QQQGGSSASGSINVNPYNQSSL
-187 SPLIGTLIGADKIAV
+187 LPLIGTLIGADKIAV

-208 IAVPVVYKILNLTP
+208 IAVPMIYKILNLTP
-222 IILYNPTNLPTPAGL
+222 IILYNPTNLPTPVGL
-237 TVNLTINLNNAMVKK
+237 TVNLTVNLNNAMVKK

-279 DPLYGWIESF
+279 DPLNGWIESF

-313 MLFVNDTTLGTTSWG
+313 MLFVNGSTLGTTSWG

-359 GSLYNSGGGKSGGV
+359 GSLYNSGGGV
-373 GKGGGG
+373 GKA
-379 GKSGGVGE
+379 
-387 GGGGGKS
+387 
-394 GGVGEGGG
+394 
-402 GGKSGGVGETLSQY
+402 LSQS
-416 CTKLWNSSS
+416 CNNLWNKG
-425 KSNYLMVGLTYSGL
+425 KSNYIMVGLTYTGL

-448 YGVSRAFTSSNGTCV
+448 YGVSRAFTSSNGTC
-463 FAYNNA
+463 FFTYKNA
-469 TESGSPLYYYYSPTN
+469 TKSGSPLYYYYSPTN
-484 PTLSF
+484 PTLTF
-489 NNTYTCKG
+489 INVQIG

-520 ARSNKSGSL
+520 ASTLSLLQPVL

-541 GSIGGNP
+541 GFIGGNP

-558 NQTWLV
+558 NLTWLV
-564 KGLGWVQLSSTNVN
+564 KGLGWIQLSSTNVN

-608 RSSAILPIW
+608 RSNAFLPIW
-617 IEDYPNDPSYTGPVT
+617 AEDYPNSPSYANPVT

-653 FQDIGS
+653 FQDIGGD
-659 ETYFAVFVPNPSMAA
+659 TYFAVFVPNPSMAA

>member
-1 MGLRRSQSAIV
+1 VGLRRSQSAIV

-29 YLMNQYGVY
+29 YLMNQYSVY

-54 LQKTA
+54 LQRTA
-59 NVYWYSSPTPN
+59 NVYWYSSPTPT
-70 GTNVTITLSSGYPY
+70 GTNVTIVLSSGYPY

-91 VLRLSNGTLLSYG
+91 VLRLSDGTLKSYG

-164 SSYSYLLA
+164 SPYSYLLA
-172 GSGSINVNPYNQSSL
+172 ASGSINVNPYNQSSL
-187 SPLIGTLIGADKIAV
+187 LPLIGTLIGVDKIAV
-202 VGASRK
+202 VRPSQK
-208 IAVPVVYKILNLTP
+208 IAVPIVRKIRNLTP
-222 IILYNPTNLPTPAGL
+222 IILYNPTNLPTPVGL
-237 TVNLTINLNNAMVKK
+237 TINLTINLNNAMVKN
-252 YSTTYS
+252 YSMTYS

-339 DNIGYVMQGGVLYQ
+339 DNIGYVMQSGVLYQ

-359 GSLYNSGGGKSGGV
+359 GSLYNSGGGVV
-373 GKGGGG
+373 GKALPSSCD
-379 GKSGGVGE
+379 KAWDSN
-387 GGGGGKS
+387 K
-394 GGVGEGGG
+394 
-402 GGKSGGVGETLSQY
+402 Y
-416 CTKLWNSSS
+416 KL
-425 KSNYLMVGLTYSGL
+425 VGLAYNGL

-448 YGVSRAFTSSNGTCV
+448 YGVSRAFTNNTIICV
-463 FAYNNA
+463 LVYKNA
-469 TESGSPLYYYYSPTN
+469 TASGSKLYYYYSPTN

-489 NNTYTCKG
+489 NNTQTCKG

-520 ARSNKSGSL
+520 ASTPSLSQPVL

-541 GSIGGNP
+541 GFIGGNP

-558 NQTWLV
+558 NLTWLV
-564 KGLGWVQLSSTNVN
+564 KGLGWVQLNSTNVN

-608 RSSAILPIW
+608 RSKAILPIW
-617 IEDYPNDPSYTGPVT
+617 IEDYPHDPSYTGPVT
-632 FEAPLGSLVNKAGD
+632 FEAPLSSLINKAGD

-653 FQDIGS
+653 FQDVGNK
-659 ETYFAVFVPNPSMAA
+659 TYFAVFVSNPSMAA